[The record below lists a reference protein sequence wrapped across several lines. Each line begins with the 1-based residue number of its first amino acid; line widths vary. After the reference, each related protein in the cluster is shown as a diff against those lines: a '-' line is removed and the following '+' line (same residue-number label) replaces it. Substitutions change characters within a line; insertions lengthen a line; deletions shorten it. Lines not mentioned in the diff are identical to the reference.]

1 MTVTIGRR
9 ELLAALGGAAAAWPL
24 AAWAQQQPGMPV
36 IGFLSS
42 RSPRESAS
50 VVAGFRQGLKE
61 AGYREGQNVHIAFR
75 WAEGQFDQ
83 LPALAAELV
92 EIQVAV
98 ILAAGGTVTGLAA
111 KEATSTI
118 PIVCIGTDPDRVGL
132 VASLSRPGGNVTG
145 ISPLS
150 WPLGAKRLGLLREL
164 VPRAAV
170 IAVLINPNSPVAE
183 MELEGIQAA
192 ARATGQQ
199 IHILH
204 ASSESGIDAAFTNLV
219 QQRVGALL
227 VGGDPFF
234 DSRRNQLVALAAR
247 HAVPTIYSFSAAG
260 GLISYASNIPEAYR
274 QAAIYVGRILKG
286 EKASDLPVVQPTKF
300 ELIINLKTAK
310 ALGIDVPLHLQ
321 QLADEVIE

>member
-1 MTVTIGRR
+1 MNRR
-9 ELLAALGGAAAAWPL
+9 KFITLLGGAAAWPL
-24 AAWAQQQPGMPV
+24 AAHAQQAAMPV

-83 LPALAAELV
+83 LPALASELV

-111 KEATSTI
+111 KAATSTI
-118 PIVCIGTDPDRVGL
+118 PIVCIGTDPDKVGL

-164 VPRAAV
+164 VPGATV
-170 IAVLINPNSPVAE
+170 IAVLINPNNPAAE
-183 MELEGIQAA
+183 MESEEIQAA

-204 ASSESGIDAAFTNLV
+204 ASGESGIDAAFTNLV

-227 VGGDPFF
+227 IGADPFF
-234 DSRRNQLVALAAR
+234 DSRRNQLVALATR

-286 EKASDLPVVQPTKF
+286 EKASDLPVIQPTKF

>member
-1 MTVTIGRR
+1 MASYIERR
-9 ELLAALGGAAAAWPL
+9 KFLARLGGAAAVWPL
-24 AAWAQQQPGMPV
+24 AARAQQSAMPV

-92 EIQVAV
+92 EIQVAA

-111 KEATSTI
+111 KGATSTI
-118 PIVCIGTDPDRVGL
+118 PIVCIGTDPDKVGL

-164 VPRAAV
+164 VPRAAA
-170 IAVLINPNSPVAE
+170 IAVLINPNSPFAE
-183 MELEGIQAA
+183 MESEVIQAA

-227 VGGDPFF
+227 IGADPFF

-274 QAAIYVGRILKG
+274 RAAIYVGRILKG
-286 EKASDLPVVQPTKF
+286 EKASDLPIVQPTKF

>member
-1 MTVTIGRR
+1 MANYIERR
-9 ELLAALGGAAAAWPL
+9 KFLARLGGAAAVWPL
-24 AAWAQQQPGMPV
+24 AARAQQSAMPV

-92 EIQVAV
+92 EIQVAA

-111 KEATSTI
+111 KGATSTI
-118 PIVCIGTDPDRVGL
+118 PIVCIGTDPDKVGL

-164 VPRAAV
+164 VPRAAA
-170 IAVLINPNSPVAE
+170 IAVLINPNSPFAE
-183 MELEGIQAA
+183 MESEVIQAA

-227 VGGDPFF
+227 IGADPFF

-274 QAAIYVGRILKG
+274 RAAIYVGRILKG

>member
-1 MTVTIGRR
+1 VRR
-9 ELLAALGGAAAAWPL
+9 RQFISLLGGAAATWSL
-24 AAWAQQQPGMPV
+24 AARAQQPALPV

-50 VVAGFRQGLKE
+50 VVAAFRRGLKE
-61 AGYREGQNVHIAFR
+61 AGYLEGQNVHIAFR
-75 WAEGQFDQ
+75 WAEGQFDE

-92 EIQVAV
+92 QIQVAV

-111 KEATSTI
+111 KAATSTI
-118 PIVCIGTDPDRVGL
+118 PIVCIGSDPDRVGL

-150 WPLGAKRLGLLREL
+150 WPLSAKRLGLLREL
-164 VPRAAV
+164 VPTAAL
-170 IAVLINPNSPVAE
+170 IAVLINPKSPSAE
-183 MELEGIQAA
+183 SETQEIHTA
-192 ARATGQQ
+192 ARAIGQQ
-199 IHILH
+199 IHVLN
-204 ASSESGIDAAFTNLV
+204 ASSEGDIEAAFASLV
-219 QQRVGALL
+219 QQQVGALL
-227 VGGDPFF
+227 IGADPFF

-247 HAVPTIYSFSAAG
+247 HSVPTIYSFSAAG

-321 QLADEVIE
+321 QVADEVIE

>member
-1 MTVTIGRR
+1 MKRR
-9 ELLAALGGAAAAWPL
+9 EFITLVCGAATWPF
-24 AAWAQQQPGMPV
+24 ARAQQPVMPV

-92 EIQVAV
+92 EIQVAA

-111 KEATSTI
+111 KGATSTI

-164 VPRAAV
+164 VPTAPS
-170 IAVLINPNSPVAE
+170 IAVLINPRSPAAE
-183 MELEGIQAA
+183 SESQELQAA
-192 ARATGQQ
+192 AGATGQQ
-199 IHILH
+199 IYILR
-204 ASSESGIDAAFTNLV
+204 ASSESDIDAAFATV
-219 QQRVGALL
+219 AQQQLGALL
-227 VGGDPFF
+227 IGGDPFF

-247 HAVPTIYSFSAAG
+247 HRVPAIYPFSAPG
-260 GLISYASNIPEAYR
+260 GLISYAANIPEAYR

-286 EKASDLPVVQPTKF
+286 EKP
-300 ELIINLKTAK
+300 
-310 ALGIDVPLHLQ
+310 
-321 QLADEVIE
+321 

>member
-1 MTVTIGRR
+1 VKRR
-9 ELLAALGGAAAAWPL
+9 DFITLLGGAVAAWPL
-24 AAWAQQQPGMPV
+24 AARAQQLAMPV

-61 AGYREGQNVHIAFR
+61 QVYREGQNVHIAFR

-111 KEATSTI
+111 KAATSTI
-118 PIVCIGTDPDRVGL
+118 PIVCIGTDPDKVGL
-132 VASLSRPGGNVTG
+132 VASLSRPDGNVTG
-145 ISPLS
+145 ISLLS

-170 IAVLINPNSPVAE
+170 IAVLINPNNPAAE
-183 MELEGIQAA
+183 RESEEIQTAA
-192 ARATGQQ
+192 HAIGQQ

-204 ASSESGIDAAFTNLV
+204 ANNENGIDAAFANLV
-219 QQRVGALL
+219 QQRADALL
-227 VGGDPFF
+227 IGADPFF

-247 HAVPTIYSFSAAG
+247 YRVPAIYPFSAPG

-286 EKASDLPVVQPTKF
+286 EKASDLPVMQPTKF
-300 ELIINLKTAK
+300 ELIIDLKTAK
-310 ALGIDVPLHLQ
+310 ALGIEVPVHLQ

>member
-1 MTVTIGRR
+1 
-9 ELLAALGGAAAAWPL
+9 
-24 AAWAQQQPGMPV
+24 V

-61 AGYREGQNVHIAFR
+61 AGYREGQNFHIAFR

-111 KEATSTI
+111 KAATSTI
-118 PIVCIGTDPDRVGL
+118 PIVCIGTDPDKVGL

-183 MELEGIQAA
+183 MESEGIRSA

-204 ASSESGIDAAFTNLV
+204 ASSESGIDAAF
-219 QQRVGALL
+219 
-227 VGGDPFF
+227 P
-234 DSRRNQLVALAAR
+234 VAHTKLPQGKNVPR
-247 HAVPTIYSFSAAG
+247 GREGSMNRGRSAV
-260 GLISYASNIPEAYR
+260 
-274 QAAIYVGRILKG
+274 
-286 EKASDLPVVQPTKF
+286 
-300 ELIINLKTAK
+300 
-310 ALGIDVPLHLQ
+310 
-321 QLADEVIE
+321 

>member
-1 MTVTIGRR
+1 MASYIERR
-9 ELLAALGGAAAAWPL
+9 KFLARLGGAAAVWPL
-24 AAWAQQQPGMPV
+24 AARAQQSAMPV

-92 EIQVAV
+92 EIQVAA

-111 KEATSTI
+111 KGATSTI
-118 PIVCIGTDPDRVGL
+118 PIVCIGTDPDKVGL

-164 VPRAAV
+164 VPRAAA
-170 IAVLINPNSPVAE
+170 IAVLINPNSPFAE
-183 MELEGIQAA
+183 MESEVIQAA

-227 VGGDPFF
+227 IGADPFF

-274 QAAIYVGRILKG
+274 RAAIYVGRILKG

>member
-1 MTVTIGRR
+1 MQFDQLKRR
-9 ELLAALGGAAAAWPL
+9 EFITPLGGAAAWPL
-24 AAWAQQQPGMPV
+24 AGHAQQPAMPV
-36 IGFLSS
+36 VGFLSS

-50 VVAGFRQGLKE
+50 VVASFRQGLKE
-61 AGYREGQNVHIAFR
+61 AGYLEGQNVHIAFR

-83 LPALAAELV
+83 LSALAAELV

-111 KEATSTI
+111 KAATSTI
-118 PIVCIGTDPDRVGL
+118 
-132 VASLSRPGGNVTG
+132 ASLSRPGGNVTG

-150 WPLGAKRLGLLREL
+150 WPLSAKRLGLLREL
-164 VPRAAV
+164 VPTAAAV
-170 IAVLINPNSPVAE
+170 AVLINPKSPAAE
-183 MELEGIQAA
+183 SELREIQAA
-192 ARATGQQ
+192 ARATGQR

-204 ASSESGIDAAFTNLV
+204 ASSESDIDAAFATV
-219 QQRVGALL
+219 AQQQMGTLL
-227 VGGDPFF
+227 IGGDPFF

-247 HAVPTIYSFSAAG
+247 YRVPAIYPFSAPG

-286 EKASDLPVVQPTKF
+286 EKAFDLPVMQPTKF

-310 ALGIDVPLHLQ
+310 ALGIDIPLHLQ

>member
-1 MTVTIGRR
+1 MNRR
-9 ELLAALGGAAAAWPL
+9 KFITLLGGAAAWPL
-24 AAWAQQQPGMPV
+24 AAHAQQAAMPV

-83 LPALAAELV
+83 LPALASELV

-111 KEATSTI
+111 KAATSTI
-118 PIVCIGTDPDRVGL
+118 PIVCIGTDPDKVGL

-164 VPRAAV
+164 VPGATV
-170 IAVLINPNSPVAE
+170 IAVLINPNNPAAE
-183 MELEGIQAA
+183 MESEEIQAA

-204 ASSESGIDAAFTNLV
+204 ASGESGIDAAFTNLV

-227 VGGDPFF
+227 IGADPFF
-234 DSRRNQLVALAAR
+234 DSRRNQLVALATR

-286 EKASDLPVVQPTKF
+286 EKASDLPVIQPTKF

-321 QLADEVIE
+321 QLADEVVE

>member
-1 MTVTIGRR
+1 VNRR
-9 ELLAALGGAAAAWPL
+9 EFITLLGSAAATWPL
-24 AAWAQQQPGMPV
+24 AARAQQPAMPA

-42 RSPRESAS
+42 RSPSESAS
-50 VVAGFRQGLKE
+50 VVAGFRHGLKE

-111 KEATSTI
+111 KAATATI
-118 PIVCIGTDPDRVGL
+118 PIVCIGTDPDKVGL

-150 WPLGAKRLGLLREL
+150 WPLSAKRLGLLREL
-164 VPRAAV
+164 VPTAAV
-170 IAVLINPNSPVAE
+170 IAVLINPNRPGAE

-227 VGGDPFF
+227 IGADAFF

-247 HAVPTIYSFSAAG
+247 HAVPTIYSFSAAD

>member
-1 MTVTIGRR
+1 MTFCIGRR
-9 ELLAALGGAAAAWPL
+9 GVITLLGGAAAAWPL
-24 AAWAQQQPGMPV
+24 AARAQQRAMPV

-50 VVAGFRQGLKE
+50 VVAAFRQGLKE
-61 AGYREGQNVHIAFR
+61 AGYLEGQNVHIAFR

-111 KEATSTI
+111 KAATSTI
-118 PIVCIGTDPDRVGL
+118 PIVCIGSDPDRVGL

-150 WPLGAKRLGLLREL
+150 WPLSAKRLGLLREL
-164 VPRAAV
+164 VPTAPL
-170 IAVLINPNSPVAE
+170 IAVLINPKNPSAE
-183 MELEGIQAA
+183 SESQEIHAA
-192 ARATGQQ
+192 ARAVGQK
-199 IHILH
+199 IHVLN
-204 ASSESGIDAAFTNLV
+204 ASSESDIDAAFASLV
-219 QQRVGALL
+219 QTHVGALL
-227 VGGDPFF
+227 IGADPFF
-234 DSRRNQLVALAAR
+234 DSRRYQLVALAAR

-260 GLISYASNIPEAYR
+260 GLISYASNVPDAYR

-286 EKASDLPVVQPTKF
+286 EKPSDLPVMQPTKF

-310 ALGIDVPLHLQ
+310 ALGLEVPPTLLAR
-321 QLADEVIE
+321 ADEVIE

>member
-1 MTVTIGRR
+1 VKRR
-9 ELLAALGGAAAAWPL
+9 DFITLLGGAVAAWPL
-24 AAWAQQQPGMPV
+24 AARAQQLAMPV

-61 AGYREGQNVHIAFR
+61 QVYREGQNVHIAFR

-83 LPALAAELV
+83 LPALAAERV

-111 KEATSTI
+111 KAATSTI
-118 PIVCIGTDPDRVGL
+118 PIVCIGTDPDKVGL
-132 VASLSRPGGNVTG
+132 VASLSRPDGNVTG
-145 ISPLS
+145 ISLLS

-170 IAVLINPNSPVAE
+170 IAVLINPNNPAAE
-183 MELEGIQAA
+183 RESEEIQTAA
-192 ARATGQQ
+192 HAIGQQ

-204 ASSESGIDAAFTNLV
+204 ANNENGIDAAFANLV
-219 QQRVGALL
+219 QQRADALL
-227 VGGDPFF
+227 IGADPFF

-247 HAVPTIYSFSAAG
+247 SGSRDLSFFRS
-260 GLISYASNIPEAYR
+260 R
-274 QAAIYVGRILKG
+274 RI
-286 EKASDLPVVQPTKF
+286 D
-300 ELIINLKTAK
+300 
-310 ALGIDVPLHLQ
+310 
-321 QLADEVIE
+321 QLRIQHS

>member
-1 MTVTIGRR
+1 MKRR
-9 ELLAALGGAAAAWPL
+9 DFITLLGGAAVAWPL
-24 AAWAQQQPGMPV
+24 AARAQQPAMPV

-50 VVAGFRQGLKE
+50 VVAAFRQGLKE
-61 AGYREGQNVHIAFR
+61 AGYLEGQNVHIAFR
-75 WAEGQFDQ
+75 WGEGQFDE

-92 EIQVAV
+92 QIQVAV

-111 KEATSTI
+111 KAATSTI
-118 PIVCIGTDPDRVGL
+118 PIVCIGSDPDRVGL

-150 WPLGAKRLGLLREL
+150 WPLSAKRLGLLREL
-164 VPRAAV
+164 VPTAAL
-170 IAVLINPNSPVAE
+170 IGVLINPKSPSAE
-183 MELEGIQAA
+183 SESQEIQAA
-192 ARATGQQ
+192 ARATRQQ

-204 ASSESGIDAAFTNLV
+204 ASSESDIDAAFTNLV
-219 QQRVGALL
+219 RQQVSALL
-227 VGGDPFF
+227 IGADPFF

-286 EKASDLPVVQPTKF
+286 EKASDLPIVQPTKF

-310 ALGIDVPLHLQ
+310 ALGIEVPLHFQ